1 MGQHIVNTPV
11 IYVLK
16 NKYVDVSRKLKLLH
30 CVDESQ
36 CLCGL
41 WPLHTHHRRDEALFS
56 SVCVPCASVDGA
68 HILLSPNVCAAYMA
82 F

>member
-41 WPLHTHHRRDEALFS
+41 WPFDKQHRPDEAQFS
-56 SVCVPCASVDGA
+56 IVCPAPQWMGP
-68 HILLSPNVCAAYMA
+68 ILGDDSIIGGIM
-82 F
+82 